1 MLQSRRS
8 SRTAMALSLLAVTRD
23 SLAAAAAVVDVDVAM
38 VSVAVAV
45 VTSGVVVVAAVVV
58 EEEEHL
64 GIRIQLFPDKGK
76 KRISPVERII
86 IDDSRGLKRS
96 RGEAVWLGDLAE
108 NEHDDGYVALC
119 INE

>member
-1 MLQSRRS
+1 MQKGLKRMKMRLVDFRLGLEGAQ
-8 SRTAMALSLLAVTRD
+8 D
-23 SLAAAAAVVDVDVAM
+23 EDVDM
-38 VSVAVAV
+38 
-45 VTSGVVVVAAVVV
+45 VVVVAAVVV

>member
-1 MLQSRRS
+1 MQKGLKRMKMRLVDF
-8 SRTAMALSLLAVTRD
+8 RLGVE
-23 SLAAAAAVVDVDVAM
+23 AAQDEAVDV
-38 VSVAVAV
+38 
-45 VTSGVVVVAAVVV
+45 VVVVAAVVV

-96 RGEAVWLGDLAE
+96 CGEVVWLGDLVD